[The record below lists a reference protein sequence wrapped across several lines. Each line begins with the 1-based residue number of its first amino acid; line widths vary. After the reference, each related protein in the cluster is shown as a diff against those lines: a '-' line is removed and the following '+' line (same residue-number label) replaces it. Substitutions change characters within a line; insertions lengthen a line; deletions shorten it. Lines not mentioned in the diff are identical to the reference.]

1 MNPDPS
7 SNLVNSEA
15 THLFLCFCTFLMNI
29 RGKKLSM
36 QNVFVQ
42 ILQSEKLKS
51 AFKDILSLDTDYE
64 LVKVF
69 LDFDPSIS
77 KSKSVTKWTRIGK

>member
-7 SNLVNSEA
+7 SNLVNSEE

-77 KSKSVTKWTRIGK
+77 KSKSVTKWTRIAK